1 MIKNVENLV
10 FVNWRKGDKI
20 IKIKPKQELIRN
32 RGYLNTFS
40 QKFIYIWII
49 FTFIHL
55 FQIHFIKFLKHL
67 VSFF

>member
-40 QKFIYIWII
+40 QKFIYM
-49 FTFIHL
+49 
-55 FQIHFIKFLKHL
+55 
-67 VSFF
+67 